1 MYPVLKKAKPCTCCQ
16 KGHLHGKCDRITK
29 LITEFHL
36 SEAEPAEKRI
46 SKRYGP
52 VKSPVSGRF
61 RGCEKWTTAIRNW
74 AQICGELSIVY
85 EGRLPE

>member
-52 VKSPVSGRF
+52 V
-61 RGCEKWTTAIRNW
+61 
-74 AQICGELSIVY
+74 
-85 EGRLPE
+85 